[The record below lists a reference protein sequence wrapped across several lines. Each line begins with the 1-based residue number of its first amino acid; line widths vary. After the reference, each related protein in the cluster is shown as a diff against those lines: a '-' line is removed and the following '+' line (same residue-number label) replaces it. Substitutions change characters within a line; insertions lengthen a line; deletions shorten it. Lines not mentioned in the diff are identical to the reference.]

1 MDTKDKV
8 LIELYIPSLK
18 EHYDVFI
25 PTGRK
30 VYEVESLLSK
40 MMLLNGYNIV
50 LPGLQHCLAGDV
62 HGSILCFQGLIANTV
77 QQADILRGE
86 KFAYIHFVLPTAQV
100 EQAHDPVAVL
110 LPGKG
115 KDGAKARVR
124 ILDLAAVAAAVQG
137 RIFASD
143 GSKLRQQGTVV

>member
-40 MMLLNGYNIV
+40 MIEELSLNRYNNVESMLCYFDNGKIINRNLKIGDCDITNGTKLMLL
-50 LPGLQHCLAGDV
+50 
-62 HGSILCFQGLIANTV
+62 
-77 QQADILRGE
+77 
-86 KFAYIHFVLPTAQV
+86 
-100 EQAHDPVAVL
+100 
-110 LPGKG
+110 
-115 KDGAKARVR
+115 
-124 ILDLAAVAAAVQG
+124 
-137 RIFASD
+137 
-143 GSKLRQQGTVV
+143 